1 MFIDSF
7 PPRVADAR
15 LPFVVLDT
23 ESEYDLDVH
32 DRYLTAERFT
42 DDDKAALHPR
52 DAREDP
58 RVHPRWPC
66 QRITAMSWLILRD
79 GPDGLVPERM
89 ETRGRPEQD
98 EGQIIAA
105 FLSEMQRLG
114 PARLVT
120 WGGSAADVPPIMLA
134 AMAAGLTVP
143 DSLAGLLS
151 RSQRSQAGHIDLMF
165 EICGRAARPHMAEVA
180 AKLGVPCKLT
190 CRPDLVSWL
199 MDRGKWS
206 DVKAVAEGDCLTLA
220 AILMSWM
227 HLAGHG
233 TSALEGTRRLSKFV
247 ADHLGH
253 RGYASTWIEHGEHV
267 LRDAFAR
274 EADKLAALAPHLA
287 D

>member
-32 DRYLTAERFT
+32 DRYLAAERFT
-42 DDDKAALHPR
+42 DDDKVALHPR

-79 GPDGLVPERM
+79 TSDGLVPERM

-105 FLSEMQRLG
+105 FLTDMQQLG

-120 WGGSAADVPPIMLA
+120 WGGFAADMPPIMLA
-134 AMAAGLTVP
+134 AMAAGLTMP
-143 DSLAGLLS
+143 DSLSGLLS
-151 RSQRSQAGHIDLMF
+151 PWQRSRSGHIDLMS
-165 EICGRAARPHMAEVA
+165 EISGGAARPHMAEVA
-180 AKLGVPCKLT
+180 AKLNIPCKLT
-190 CRPDLVSWL
+190 CRPDLVSRL
-199 MDRGKWS
+199 MTRGKWS
-206 DVKAVAEGDCLTLA
+206 DVKSVAEGDCLTLT
-220 AILMSWM
+220 AILMAWK
-227 HLAGHG
+227 HLGGAGA
-233 TSALEGTRRLSKFV
+233 SMLEGTRRLSKFV

-253 RGYASTWIEHGEHV
+253 RHYASTWIEHGEHA